1 MVAMTL
7 NKAPQVAVGA
17 PAMLGLAERWGGA
30 AARAAALLRRVD
42 VVGGVLDITGAPE
55 LSGLREGDDDAGRVE
70 AARAVLPAA
79 SLLVLDECDRVHLV
93 GLRDGPFQLRPRET
107 LREWGEGKVSVRIR
121 PGRDGLFRA
130 VEVSDGHLE
139 LLVAAPWRS
148 SRQRAALELIEQLT
162 RQR

>member
-1 MVAMTL
+1 MVATTINVNTL
-7 NKAPQVAVGA
+7 QVAVGA
-17 PAMLGLAERWGGA
+17 PAMLGLAERRGGA

-55 LSGLREGDDDAGRVE
+55 LSGLRDGDDDVRRVE
-70 AARAVLPAA
+70 AARAALPAA
-79 SLLVLDECDRVHLV
+79 SLLVLDEHDRVHLI

-107 LREWGEGKVSVRIR
+107 LREWGEGELSVRIR

-130 VEVSDGHLE
+130 VELSDGHLE
-139 LLVAAPWRS
+139 LLVAAPWKS

-162 RQR
+162 R

>member
-1 MVAMTL
+1 MVAIAMNVNT
-7 NKAPQVAVGA
+7 PVAVGA

-55 LSGLREGDDDAGRVE
+55 LSGLRDGDEDAGRVE
-70 AARAVLPAA
+70 AARAALPAA
-79 SLLVLDECDRVHLV
+79 SLLVLDEHDRVHLV

-107 LREWGEGKVSVRIR
+107 LREWGEGELRVRIR

-130 VEVSDGHLE
+130 VELSDGHIE
-139 LLVAAPWRS
+139 LLVAAPWKS

-162 RQR
+162 R

>member
-1 MVAMTL
+1 MVAITM
-7 NKAPQVAVGA
+7 NNAPQVAVGA

-107 LREWGEGKVSVRIR
+107 LREWGEGEVSVRIR